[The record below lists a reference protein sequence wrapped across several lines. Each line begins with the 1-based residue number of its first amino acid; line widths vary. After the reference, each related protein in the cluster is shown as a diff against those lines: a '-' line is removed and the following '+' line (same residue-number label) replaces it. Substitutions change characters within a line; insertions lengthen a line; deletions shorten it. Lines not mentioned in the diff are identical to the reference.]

1 MVLVDAVVHRRYR
14 LDLAA
19 ESSEAPKTVENKG
32 SGQTKKR
39 KEQEPSRRTSI
50 KP

>member
-1 MVLVDAVVHRRYR
+1 VLAFKNEITPVVP
-14 LDLAA
+14 
-19 ESSEAPKTVENKG
+19 EAPKTVENKG